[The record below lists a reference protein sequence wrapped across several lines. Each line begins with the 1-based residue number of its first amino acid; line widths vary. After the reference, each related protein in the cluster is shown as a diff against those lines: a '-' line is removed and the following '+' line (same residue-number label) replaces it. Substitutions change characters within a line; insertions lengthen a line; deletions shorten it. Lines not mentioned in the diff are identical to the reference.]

1 MSWSEHQGLRE
12 LSGRVPHGYWSS
24 QNRMQEPA
32 LELSETFGQAG
43 RWGQLRRQRKEQ
55 GKEVGNRR
63 AEPRGVQYGWNKGSA
78 MDGSSWNMEVR
89 R

>member
-1 MSWSEHQGLRE
+1 
-12 LSGRVPHGYWSS
+12 
-24 QNRMQEPA
+24 MQEPA